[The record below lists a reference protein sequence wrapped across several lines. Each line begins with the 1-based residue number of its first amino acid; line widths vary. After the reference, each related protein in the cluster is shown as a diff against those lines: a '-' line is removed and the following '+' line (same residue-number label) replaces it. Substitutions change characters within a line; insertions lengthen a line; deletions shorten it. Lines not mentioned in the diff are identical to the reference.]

1 MNLNIIT
8 DIKPCRS
15 NTYFI
20 NPTTVH
26 HSYSKLNTTHGSSGH
41 LEPEH
46 PQLGCIHFL
55 FTMSNQQTRAKALV
69 ITNRSWYLYVLL
81 LIFIVSPQSPAG
93 ISIPSG
99 FRTTRF
105 GPQSRPGSLINI
117 ATLLRNSKC
126 RWWRQTGSNR
136 RPHACKARALPTEL
150 CPLYD

>member
-1 MNLNIIT
+1 MLESLSGRMSAPAIEANQIT
-8 DIKPCRS
+8 S
-15 NTYFI
+15 
-20 NPTTVH
+20 VH
-26 HSYSKLNTTHGSSGH
+26 HSYSKLNTTHGSPGH

-99 FRTTRF
+99 FRTIRF
-105 GPQSRPGSLINI
+105 GSQSRPGSLINI
-117 ATLLRNSKC
+117 ATR
-126 RWWRQTGSNR
+126 
-136 RPHACKARALPTEL
+136 LPTSKRSLVEADGIEPTTSCL
-150 CPLYD
+150 QSTRSPN